1 MVAPVLSF
9 VLLTG
14 GPFWSLVV
22 PQPSPGS
29 GCEVDRMCVGVVP
42 GPWSCSSCPDH
53 PTHVT
58 LQGGLSLSLSLSL
71 SAVVITVSTLI
82 MTFSDITDNILL
94 ISVTA
99 RQAQFKVADV

>member
-1 MVAPVLSF
+1 MVP
-9 VLLTG
+9 G
-14 GPFWSLVV
+14 GPWWSLTHQALDARWT
-22 PQPSPGS
+22 PH
-29 GCEVDRMCVGVVP
+29 MCG
-42 GPWSCSSCPDH
+42 GGLWSWSSCPGH

-58 LQGGLSLSLSLSL
+58 LQGGLSLSL

-99 RQAQFKVADV
+99 RQAQFKVTDV